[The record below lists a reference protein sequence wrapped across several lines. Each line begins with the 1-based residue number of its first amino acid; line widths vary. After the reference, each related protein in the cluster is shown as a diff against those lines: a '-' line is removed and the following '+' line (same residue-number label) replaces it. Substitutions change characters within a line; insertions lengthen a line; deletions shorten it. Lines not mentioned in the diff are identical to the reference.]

1 MNPKPIDATDSERV
15 EVEQDRAELRDFIK
29 GLDPKD
35 IASGNWFTKLLAHA
49 LDSYTEKV
57 DAEWFKAKYPG
68 VPSDAIVDQRI
79 KIAARYAAIEGG
91 LSAGAYSAAAMAAVL
106 APVTLPAAA
115 ASVLLDVAYTARLQ
129 IHLAYDIA
137 VLYRVPLNLDDPDD
151 LWKLIRVAFTIQSA
165 QVAGEGLLK
174 SVPAIVK
181 PLVKAFYRG
190 DAIKAGKALPVVGKH
205 LLQRNVVK
213 IGIPLVGVPL
223 SVGINF
229 YTTLLAGK
237 HARAVFRNDARIT
250 EAAVRIST
258 RTEHPQS
265 MLWVAWMLIMADGK
279 ITDDEALLMKQ
290 LTKLANEKH
299 GLTEEDLAH
308 VIDIDKADIWRRL
321 DAEDGDLLD
330 LMDVAQK
337 TAEIDGEI
345 NKLEEAVLE
354 ELRQRYGASGS
365 NSES

>member
-1 MNPKPIDATDSERV
+1 MNPKPIHATDSERE
-15 EVEQDRAELRDFIK
+15 EVEQDRAELRDFVK
-29 GLDPKD
+29 SLDPQD

-57 DAEWFKAKYPG
+57 NAEWFKAKYPG
-68 VPSDAIVDQRI
+68 VPADAIVEQRI
-79 KIAARYAAIEGG
+79 KMASRYAAIEGG
-91 LSAGAYSAAAMAAVL
+91 LSAGAYSAAAMTAIL
-106 APVTLPAAA
+106 APITVPAAA
-115 ASVLLDVAYTARLQ
+115 ASVLVDVAYTARLQ

-137 VLYRVPLNLDDPDD
+137 VLYRVPLDLDDPDD
-151 LWKLIRVAFTIQSA
+151 LWKLVRIAFTIQGG

-181 PLVKAFYRG
+181 PLVKAFYKG
-190 DAIKAGKALPVVGKH
+190 DVIKAGKALPVVGKH

-213 IGIPLVGVPL
+213 IGIPIVGVPL

-229 YTTLLAGK
+229 YTTLLAGR

-250 EAAVRIST
+250 EAADQITT
-258 RTEHPQS
+258 RTKHPQS

-279 ITDDEALLMKQ
+279 ITDDETLLMKQ

-299 GLTEEDLAH
+299 GLTEADLED
-308 VIDIDKADIWRRL
+308 VIDIDKDDLWRRL

-330 LMDVAQK
+330 LIDVAQK
-337 TAEIDGEI
+337 TAEIDGDV
-345 NKLEEAVLE
+345 NKFETAVLD
-354 ELRQRYGASGS
+354 ELRHRYDAS
-365 NSES
+365 